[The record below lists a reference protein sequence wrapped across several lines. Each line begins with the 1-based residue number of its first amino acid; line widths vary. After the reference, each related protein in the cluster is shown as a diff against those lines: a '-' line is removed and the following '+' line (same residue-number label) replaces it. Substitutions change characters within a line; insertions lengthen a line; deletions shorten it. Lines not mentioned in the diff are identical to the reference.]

1 MRSARL
7 VLGKSCLLVATTLI
21 FSVALLP
28 ALHAASATRTLPL
41 WKVEG
46 SNNRIY
52 LLGSVHM
59 LRESDHPLPAAMYE
73 AYADSDALIMEI
85 DITAID
91 PVATQAMV
99 NELGLI
105 KGGKQLGDLL
115 GEKDYAEAQRLAESI
130 NIPLS
135 MLASAE
141 PWFAAITIDSLML
154 MRIGFSP
161 ANGVEMRFAE
171 SAAVDGKAVS
181 GFETERQQLE
191 MLDGLSPQAQR
202 DLLLQTL
209 AESTNVVEIMDDL
222 IEAWRRGDTKRL
234 EDELLTEIKRYPEI
248 YQAIVVR
255 RNENWIEQIVELLD
269 DRQNYLIIV
278 GTMHMIGESG
288 LPALLKEKGH
298 VAVQMHQPQ

>member
-1 MRSARL
+1 M
-7 VLGKSCLLVATTLI
+7 
-21 FSVALLP
+21 
-28 ALHAASATRTLPL
+28 